1 MEEKWEKNRYNK
13 REEMIM
19 IHDLQIIFKILSINA
34 RYCFF
39 DSSNRKIKKKN
50 KIISIDPSLIVKSK
64 NQNCCVK
71 AIVYKLQFDIIQY
84 ISNKTF

>member
-39 DSSNRKIKKKN
+39 DSSNRKIKKK
-50 KIISIDPSLIVKSK
+50 K
-64 NQNCCVK
+64 
-71 AIVYKLQFDIIQY
+71 
-84 ISNKTF
+84 

>member
-1 MEEKWEKNRYNK
+1 MEEKWGKNGGKIYNK

-39 DSSNRKIKKKN
+39 DSSNRKIKKK
-50 KIISIDPSLIVKSK
+50 KIRLSRSIHR
-64 NQNCCVK
+64 
-71 AIVYKLQFDIIQY
+71 
-84 ISNKTF
+84 

>member
-1 MEEKWEKNRYNK
+1 MEEKWEKNGGKIYNK

-39 DSSNRKIKKKN
+39 E
-50 KIISIDPSLIVKSK
+50 
-64 NQNCCVK
+64 
-71 AIVYKLQFDIIQY
+71 
-84 ISNKTF
+84 

>member
-1 MEEKWEKNRYNK
+1 MQD
-13 REEMIM
+13 IV
-19 IHDLQIIFKILSINA
+19 
-34 RYCFF
+34 
-39 DSSNRKIKKKN
+39 SSNRKIKKKN